1 MVSKK
6 ATRTRPDELTR
17 EEGWALLD
25 SEARRYLDMS
35 AEEFI
40 RTWDAG
46 GFPDVDTPEVIR
58 VAALLPF
65 VR

>member
-6 ATRTRPDELTR
+6 ATRAHPDELTR

-25 SEARRYLDMS
+25 RAARRYLDMS

-40 RTWDAG
+40 RTWDAN
-46 GFPDVDTPEVIR
+46 GFPNVDTPEVIR
-58 VAALLPF
+58 VVALLPL

>member
-6 ATRTRPDELTR
+6 AARTQPDELTR

-25 SEARRYLDMS
+25 DEARRYLGMS

-40 RTWDAG
+40 RIWDAG

-58 VAALLPF
+58 VASKLRF

>member
-6 ATRTRPDELTR
+6 ATRAHSDELTR

-25 SEARRYLDMS
+25 REARRYLDMS

-46 GFPDVDTPEVIR
+46 GFPNVDTPEVLS
-58 VAALLPF
+58 VAMLLPF